1 MEITPQD
8 LKAKLDAAASIV
20 VVDVREPEEYAICH
34 LNDVVHIPLSQ
45 FAERGAQEL
54 NSDDD
59 LVFYCHHGMRSM
71 QAAMFLKQKGFKRVA
86 SLRGGIDAWS
96 QEIDS
101 ATARY

>member
-8 LKAKLDAAASIV
+8 LKAKLDSDATIV

-34 LNDVVHIPLSQ
+34 LDDVVHIPLSQ
-45 FAERGAQEL
+45 FAERFGEL
-54 NSDDD
+54 NPDDD
-59 LVFYCHHGMRSM
+59 LIFYCHHGMRSM

-86 SLRGGIDAWS
+86 SLKGGIDAWA